1 LGPDQIYVVF
11 NPQNNTKSKRLHQDD
26 NGTRSSLFA
35 DGYGNDF
42 S

>member
-11 NPQNNTKSKRLHQDD
+11 SPQNNTKSKRLHEDD
-26 NGTRSSLFA
+26 NGTISSLSA
-35 DGYGNDF
+35 DGYGNGF